1 MGHTPPSV
9 PEPLRFDSQAGSFD
23 RRAGLPAAAGKIAAA
38 LLELAPPVA
47 GRALLEVGAGT
58 GEIGAH
64 LAAARSPSSILDYWG
79 LDLSL
84 PMLLE
89 ARRRSRRAVWLQAD
103 ANRPWPVAKGSA
115 GLIFLSRAAHLLA
128 PDHLVDEALRAAHPA
143 GARLAIGRVR
153 RAGTSLRSRLRREMR
168 RLLAG
173 HGIEGRDGGDGQG
186 RLIESFTER
195 GATPLPTVA
204 VATWPVVERPA
215 DSLASWR
222 EKPGLAGTTVP
233 AAVKNAVL
241 EHLEAW
247 ARERFGDLEAGR
259 EAEESYELAAVE
271 LTPATREERA

>member
-1 MGHTPPSV
+1 M

-64 LAAARSPSSILDYWG
+64 LAATGGPTSGLDYWG

-89 ARRRSRRAVWLQAD
+89 ARRRALRAGWLQAD
-103 ANRPWPVAKGSA
+103 ANLPWPVAKGSA

-153 RAGTSLRSRLRREMR
+153 RAGTSLRAMLRREMR

-173 HGIEGRDGGDGQG
+173 HGIEGRAGGDAQE
-186 RLIESFTER
+186 RLIEIFTER
-195 GATPLPTVA
+195 GAIPLPTVA
-204 VATWPVVERPA
+204 VATWPVIERPS

-233 AAVKNAVL
+233 AAVKDEVL
-241 EHLEAW
+241 HHLEAW

-259 EAEESYELAAVE
+259 AAEESYELAAVV
-271 LTPATREERA
+271 LMPATREERA